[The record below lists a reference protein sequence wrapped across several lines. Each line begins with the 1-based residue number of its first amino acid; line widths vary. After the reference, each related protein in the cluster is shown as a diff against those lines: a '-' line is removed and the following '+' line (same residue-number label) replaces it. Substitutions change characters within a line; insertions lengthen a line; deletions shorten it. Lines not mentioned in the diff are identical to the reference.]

1 METIRQTLSDL
12 HLGDVSIHQN
22 MAVMPLLSGHEK
34 IPTYL
39 TLDEAL
45 SKKYVHIKE
54 LSEDGVVPQLLLTNK
69 GDKPVLLLD
78 GEELLGAKQNRLIN
92 LTILAAARQSTIIP
106 VSCVEAGRWHHSSD
120 HFRTSKSVSFHKV
133 RAEKASQVSAS
144 LRRDRSHRSNQAKVW
159 DSIDQKACFMQAAS
173 PTNAMSEIFD
183 RYDDSVDKFCE
194 AFHVTENQV
203 GAVFAINGEIMGFEF
218 FDASSTLKKV
228 FPKIIQSYALDA
240 IEKQSHHSRRDDHT
254 NTIEK
259 EKAKEI
265 CDNLHVRGLAE
276 RNDSSPDVKPYIQE
290 TKTEWITVDL
300 SPDMKVIQRYLKL
313 ALDQR
318 YTELRRN
325 GLRLSDNKSLS
336 QLLNSRQ
343 FVLKQNIRSAKPLF
357 TAIRITY
364 ALNIFE
370 AHGITPFL
378 KFCERTSKKK
388 GAGIKEL
395 FEIDPNFTRAIQLS
409 KIAQ

>member
-1 METIRQTLSDL
+1 METIKQSLSDL
-12 HLGDVSIHQN
+12 HFGDVSIHQN

-34 IPTYL
+34 IPAYL

-54 LSEDGVVPQLLLTNK
+54 LSEEGVVPQLLLTNK

-106 VSCVEAGRWHHSSD
+106 VSCVEAGRWRHSSE

-159 DSIDQKACFMQAAS
+159 DSIDEKACFLRAAS

-183 RYDDSVDKFCE
+183 RYDDSLDKFCE
-194 AFHVTENQV
+194 AFRVTENQV
-203 GAVFAINGEIMGFEF
+203 GAIFAINGEIMGFEF

-240 IEKQSHHSRRDDHT
+240 IEKQSHHSRRQDRT
-254 NTIEK
+254 NTIETK
-259 EKAKEI
+259 EAKEFLQRVGDCEFESYPAVGLGDDVRFSVKGLTGGGLI
-265 CDNLHVRGLAE
+265 NDNSVIHLCAFKI
-276 RNDSSPDVKPYIQE
+276 NSSDNRRRYDPYDEDDILDVPS
-290 TKTEWITVDL
+290 V
-300 SPDMKVIQRYLKL
+300 
-313 ALDQR
+313 
-318 YTELRRN
+318 LRRWGN
-325 GLRLSDNKSLS
+325 G
-336 QLLNSRQ
+336 NS
-343 FVLKQNIRSAKPLF
+343 NA
-357 TAIRITY
+357 A
-364 ALNIFE
+364 
-370 AHGITPFL
+370 
-378 KFCERTSKKK
+378 
-388 GAGIKEL
+388 
-395 FEIDPNFTRAIQLS
+395 
-409 KIAQ
+409 

>member
-1 METIRQTLSDL
+1 METIRQTLSNL
-12 HLGDVSIHQN
+12 HLGDASIHQN

-34 IPTYL
+34 IAEYL

-54 LSEDGVVPQLLLTNK
+54 LSENGVVPQLLLTNK

-106 VSCVEAGRWHHSSD
+106 VSCVEAGRWRHSSD

-159 DSIDQKACFMQAAS
+159 DSIDQKACFMRAAS

-194 AFHVTENQV
+194 AFRVTENQV

-218 FDASSTLKKV
+218 FDANSTLKKV

-240 IEKQSHHSRRDDHT
+240 IEKQSHDSTQHDRT
-254 NTIEK
+254 NTIETK
-259 EKAKEI
+259 EAKEFLQRVSDCEFESYPAVGLGEDVRFSVKGLSGGGLI
-265 CDNLHVRGLAE
+265 NDDVIHLCAFKINSSDNRG
-276 RNDSSPDVKPYIQE
+276 
-290 TKTEWITVDL
+290 
-300 SPDMKVIQRYLKL
+300 
-313 ALDQR
+313 
-318 YTELRRN
+318 RRN
-325 GLRLSDNKSLS
+325 RSDEY
-336 QLLNSRQ
+336 
-343 FVLKQNIRSAKPLF
+343 
-357 TAIRITY
+357 TDY
-364 ALNIFE
+364 LNIPSSYRNGNSN
-370 AHGITPFL
+370 A
-378 KFCERTSKKK
+378 
-388 GAGIKEL
+388 A
-395 FEIDPNFTRAIQLS
+395 
-409 KIAQ
+409 